1 MPAKSAERS
10 LDITGTARECAFLG
24 LLAAVAIERDPTA
37 VSI

>member
-10 LDITGTARECAFLG
+10 LDMTGTAREQAFLG
-24 LLAAVAIERDPTA
+24 LLADFLIERDPTA